1 MNASLYC
8 PLPPQASSPAK
19 GKDHSDTPRK
29 LREPKLE
36 PEHRPH
42 HTVHSH
48 GPAPTRLMLAVTA
61 TLLVAFM
68 GIVSAIMLDDAVKSS
83 SFSTE
88 PAGVSTDA
96 ALPAAEAIAN
106 WIDTDPVA
114 QNATR
119 AALVTY
125 SH

>member
-8 PLPPQASSPAK
+8 PLAPPATSPAK
-19 GKDHSDTPRK
+19 GKDQTDAPRK
-29 LREPKLE
+29 QREPKLE
-36 PEHRPH
+36 PEHH
-42 HTVHSH
+42 ATVHSH
-48 GPAPTRLMLAVTA
+48 GPVPTRLMLAVTA
-61 TLLVAFM
+61 TLMVAFL
-68 GIVSAIMLDDAVKSS
+68 GIVSAIMLDDAVKGS

-119 AALVTY
+119 AVLVTY

>member
-8 PLPPQASSPAK
+8 PLPRQAASPAK
-19 GKDHSDTPRK
+19 GKDHSDAPRK

-36 PEHRPH
+36 PEHH
-42 HTVHSH
+42 HQTVHSH
-48 GPAPTRLMLAVTA
+48 GPVPTRLMLAVTA
-61 TLLVAFM
+61 TLLVAFL
-68 GIVSAIMLDDAVKSS
+68 GIVSAIMLDDAVKGS
-83 SFSTE
+83 SFATE
-88 PAGVSTDA
+88 PTGVSTDA

-119 AALVTY
+119 AVLVTY